1 MHFIFPKIVEI
12 INLSR
17 SRLFVIDRGQETGDS
32 SVQSHAHL
40 RDQGAGGSLFPRV
53 EGPGVVRTG

>member
-1 MHFIFPKIVEI
+1 MIVEI